1 VKQLPKLHY
10 AGIDWA
16 TKTHA
21 VCVVDQAGQIRARFQ
36 VPNTGK
42 GFTGLIKR
50 LGSLGVAGVAIER
63 SDGPLVE
70 AMLEA
75 DLRVVVVT
83 PRQVKSLRSR
93 YRASGAK
100 SDPADAYLL
109 ADVLR
114 TDGHRLAALTPDRD
128 PTKIRRALSRTRKDL
143 VEARVALVNQLTSQL
158 EGCFPGAIGL
168 FHELHSPTAVAFLR
182 RYPPATPP
190 PPSPRPP
197 SLPSC
202 HCLHDSGRTP
212 ASELLRRLQT
222 APAAGISPAEA
233 AGRAVCVLALLD
245 AIQVTSRQERELEA
259 EIIERLEVHADQHIF
274 TSLPRAGHGVRAAAL
289 LAELGDVRA
298 RFPTE
303 EALAAQGGAAPV
315 TITSG
320 KRRVVKF
327 RWACDKKLRAALL
340 DFADDSR
347 HASPWAAKIYA
358 EAIQRTRHHPHAV
371 RILARAW
378 IRVIWRIWQDGVAYD
393 PTKHRGAVRLL
404 AA

>member
-1 VKQLPKLHY
+1 MRSAWSTRPASSVP
-10 AGIDWA
+10 AS
-16 TKTHA
+16 
-21 VCVVDQAGQIRARFQ
+21 RS
-36 VPNTGK
+36 PNTGK
-42 GFTGLIKR
+42 GFTGLSKR

-75 DLRVVVVT
+75 DLRVVMVT

-114 TDGHRLAALTPDRD
+114 TDGHRLAALTPDSE
-128 PTKIRRALSRTRKDL
+128 PTKILRALSRTRKDL

-182 RYPPATPP
+182 RYPTSHAAATLTQATLAALL
-190 PPSPRPP
+190 RR
-197 SLPSC
+197 
-202 HCLHDSGRTP
+202 LHYSGRTP

-222 APAAGISPAEA
+222 APAVGISPAEA

-259 EIIERLEVHADQHIF
+259 EIIERWRS
-274 TSLPRAGHGVRAAAL
+274 T
-289 LAELGDVRA
+289 
-298 RFPTE
+298 PT
-303 EALAAQGGAAPV
+303 
-315 TITSG
+315 T
-320 KRRVVKF
+320 
-327 RWACDKKLRAALL
+327 
-340 DFADDSR
+340 
-347 HASPWAAKIYA
+347 
-358 EAIQRTRHHPHAV
+358 
-371 RILARAW
+371 
-378 IRVIWRIWQDGVAYD
+378 
-393 PTKHRGAVRLL
+393 
-404 AA
+404 

>member
-1 VKQLPKLHY
+1 MRSAWSTRPASSVP
-10 AGIDWA
+10 AS
-16 TKTHA
+16 
-21 VCVVDQAGQIRARFQ
+21 RS
-36 VPNTGK
+36 PNTGK
-42 GFTGLIKR
+42 GFTGLSKR

-75 DLRVVVVT
+75 DLRVVMVT

-114 TDGHRLAALTPDRD
+114 TDGHRLAALTPDSE
-128 PTKIRRALSRTRKDL
+128 PTKILRALSRTRKDL

-202 HCLHDSGRTP
+202 AACTTAAARPPASCSAACRPPQQSGSARPRRPDGRSACWPCWTPSRSPAARNASWKPRSSSAGGPRRLRSTSSPACPGPATGSGRRRCWPSSATCVP
-212 ASELLRRLQT
+212 A
-222 APAAGISPAEA
+222 
-233 AGRAVCVLALLD
+233 
-245 AIQVTSRQERELEA
+245 
-259 EIIERLEVHADQHIF
+259 
-274 TSLPRAGHGVRAAAL
+274 SLPR
-289 LAELGDVRA
+289 
-298 RFPTE
+298 
-303 EALAAQGGAAPV
+303 
-315 TITSG
+315 
-320 KRRVVKF
+320 K
-327 RWACDKKLRAALL
+327 
-340 DFADDSR
+340 
-347 HASPWAAKIYA
+347 PWPP
-358 EAIQRTRHHPHAV
+358 RS
-371 RILARAW
+371 LM
-378 IRVIWRIWQDGVAYD
+378 
-393 PTKHRGAVRLL
+393 
-404 AA
+404 

>member
-63 SDGPLVE
+63 CDGPLVE

-83 PRQVKSLRSR
+83 PRQVKSLPSR

-100 SDPADAYLL
+100 SDPADAYVL

-114 TDGHRLAALTPDRD
+114 TDGHRLAALTPDSE
-128 PTKIRRALSRTRKDL
+128 PTKIGRALSRTRKDL
-143 VEARVALVNQLTSQL
+143 VEARSRWSTSSPASR
-158 EGCFPGAIGL
+158 EGWVPGAIGCL
-168 FHELHSPTAVAFLR
+168 HELHSPTAVAFGR
-182 RYPPATPP
+182 RYPTGHAAALTQA
-190 PPSPRPP
+190 
-197 SLPSC
+197 SLAALLRR
-202 HCLHDSGRTP
+202 LHYSGRTP
-212 ASELLRRLQT
+212 LSELLRRLQA
-222 APAAGISPAEA
+222 APAAGNRPGRGGRTGGLRAGP
-233 AGRAVCVLALLD
+233 AGRHPGRPPG
-245 AIQVTSRQERELEA
+245 T
-259 EIIERLEVHADQHIF
+259 
-274 TSLPRAGHGVRAAAL
+274 RAGSRDHRAPATPRRPAHLHQPAPHPATGSGQPML

-303 EALAAQGGAAPV
+303 QALAAQGGGRAGHHHLGQTPGRQVPLGLRQEATGGAARL
-315 TITSG
+315 
-320 KRRVVKF
+320 RR
-327 RWACDKKLRAALL
+327 
-340 DFADDSR
+340 
-347 HASPWAAKIYA
+347 
-358 EAIQRTRHHPHAV
+358 
-371 RILARAW
+371 
-378 IRVIWRIWQDGVAYD
+378 
-393 PTKHRGAVRLL
+393 
-404 AA
+404 